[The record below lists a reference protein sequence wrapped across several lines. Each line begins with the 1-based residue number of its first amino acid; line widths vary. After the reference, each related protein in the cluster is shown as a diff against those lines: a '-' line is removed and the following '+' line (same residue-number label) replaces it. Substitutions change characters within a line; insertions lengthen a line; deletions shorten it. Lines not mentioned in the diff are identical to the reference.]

1 MYVSPGAPGIQR
13 HQTLG
18 SSARAVSLLTTVP
31 SLQSPTPNYYVRK
44 LHLFTIAEL
53 LIIRNLGTA
62 APWERSRRT
71 GGASVSLA
79 NNSGLGVHRL
89 R

>member
-1 MYVSPGAPGIQR
+1 MYVSAGAPGIQR
-13 HQTLG
+13 HQILG

-31 SLQSPTPNYYVRK
+31 SLHSPTPNYYVRK
-44 LHLFTIAEL
+44 QHLFTIAEL

-79 NNSGLGVHRL
+79 NNSGLGVHRF